1 MPMKNQYSLSLIESN
16 WTNKCN
22 ESEYILENCGWIKLD
37 VDDSKPRTIFF
48 LLKEVV
54 AKCLRGVPGILALS
68 FLFGLI
74 KRTGREL
81 E

>member
-16 WTNKCN
+16 CTNKCN
-22 ESEYILENCGWIKLD
+22 ESECILENCGWIKLD

-54 AKCLRGVPGILALS
+54 VKCLRGLPGILALS